1 MTQSKYLTVSQL
13 TQYIKAKFTRDPYL
27 ETVYLTGEISGY
39 RSRGKASNQYF
50 SIKDDNALISAVIFR
65 GRFQRI
71 PFDLEEGMKVLVK
84 GRVGLYEKQ
93 GSYQLY
99 VDDIQPD
106 GIGSFYIAYQQLK
119 EKLSKEGLFNFER
132 KPIPTYPK
140 KIAVVTSPTGSVVR
154 DIITTVR
161 RRYPIVEI
169 VVYPTVV
176 QGDRAKASIIRN
188 LQRADQSGAY
198 DVIIVG
204 RGGGSIEDLWCF
216 NEEEVARTIAACQTP
231 IISSVGHETDYSLA
245 DEVADRRAPTPTAA
259 AELATPVL
267 LADLIFRIQE
277 LRKGLYT
284 VQGQRLK
291 YYRQRLANS
300 QQSYI
305 FTQPQKL
312 YDGYRMRLLGLE
324 GDLQENI
331 RQTVHSKKDQVRR
344 LEEVL
349 AKYNPRYQLLQAKHL
364 YQQANQQLR
373 QAYAD
378 QVKKKGQDLHQL
390 LTQLDLLS
398 PLKRLSGGYAYLSK
412 QGHHVLSVQE
422 VKLGDQL
429 EVQLLDGRIYAQVE
443 GTESS
448 PLLKKDDK
456 KED

>member
-176 QGDRAKASIIRN
+176 QGDRAKASIIKN

-216 NEEEVARTIAACQTP
+216 NEEEVARTIAACRTP
-231 IISSVGHETDYSLA
+231 VISSVGHETDYSLA

-312 YDGYRMRLLGLE
+312 YDGYRMKLLGLE

-331 RQTVHSKKDQVRR
+331 RQALHSKKDQVRR

-349 AKYNPRYQLLQAKHL
+349 AKYNPRYQLLQGKHL

-390 LTQLDLLS
+390 MTQLDLLS

-412 QGHHVLSVQE
+412 QGHHVRSVQE
-422 VKLGDQL
+422 VKTGDQL

>member
-1 MTQSKYLTVSQL
+1 MTQGKYLTVSQL

-39 RSRGKASNQYF
+39 RSRGKANNQYF

-99 VDDIQPD
+99 VEDIQPD

-132 KPIPTYPK
+132 KALPPYPK

-169 VVYPTVV
+169 VIYPTVV
-176 QGDRAKASIIRN
+176 QGDRAKDSIVSN
-188 LQRADQSGAY
+188 LKRADQTGSY

-231 IISSVGHETDYSLA
+231 VISSVGHETDYSLA
-245 DEVADRRAPTPTAA
+245 DEAADRRAPTPTAA

-267 LADLIFRIQE
+267 LADLVFRIQE
-277 LRKGLYT
+277 LRKRLYT

-291 YYRQRLANS
+291 YYRQRLASS

-312 YDGYRMRLLGLE
+312 YDGYRMKLIGLE
-324 GDLQENI
+324 GDLQANL
-331 RQTVHSKKDQVRR
+331 QQKLKSQQDQVRR
-344 LEEVL
+344 LKDLL
-349 AKYNPRYQLLQAKHL
+349 AKYNPRYQLLQSKHL
-364 YQQANQQLR
+364 YQQTSQKLA
-373 QAYAD
+373 QAFAD
-378 QVKKKGQDLHQL
+378 QVKKKDQDLHRL
-390 LTQLDLLS
+390 VTQLDLLS

-412 QGHHVLSVQE
+412 DGQHVNSVQD
-422 VKLGDQL
+422 LQAGDHL
-429 EVQLLDGRIYAQVE
+429 EVQLLDGQVFAQVDRIE
-443 GTESS
+443 EAS
-448 PLLKKDDK
+448 LWDKEDK
-456 KED
+456 KEN